1 MSNLINRLRL
11 AKLLQAFAEITTED
25 GTTFSYEGDLE
36 VGTEVF
42 TTDPESN
49 ELVPVTDGEYVYDG
63 KVFTVVAGKVTVIEE
78 HVEEAPAEEEKP
90 AEEEPAP
97 EEAPAEE
104 EPAPVEEEENPVEEE
119 EKPAEEPAPEEEEP
133 VKEEEPAAEEE
144 VEKDNIDELKAAIEE
159 KDARIAELEAEI
171 AELKEKIAKAEEP
184 VDEPAEDK
192 FSKQKEIKVEKN
204 EYNIVGAL
212 RQMREN
218 GE

>member
-11 AKLLQAFAEITTED
+11 AKLLQAFAEITTQD

-90 AEEEPAP
+90 AEEPAP
-97 EEAPAEE
+97 EE
-104 EPAPVEEEENPVEEE
+104 EPAPVEEEEKPAEEE

-133 VKEEEPAAEEE
+133 VKEEEPSAEEE

-159 KDARIAELEAEI
+159 KDAKIAELEAEI

-204 EYNIVGAL
+204 EYNLVGAL

-218 GE
+218 RE

>member
-78 HVEEAPAEEEKP
+78 HVEETPAEEEKP
-90 AEEEPAP
+90 AEDEPAP

-104 EPAPVEEEENPVEEE
+104 EPAPVEEE

-218 GE
+218 KE

>member
-63 KVFTVVAGKVTVIEE
+63 KVFTVVAGKVTIIEE

-90 AEEEPAP
+90 AEEPAP
-97 EEAPAEE
+97 EE
-104 EPAPVEEEENPVEEE
+104 EPAPVEEEEKPAEEE

-159 KDARIAELEAEI
+159 KDAKIAELEAEI

-204 EYNIVGAL
+204 EYNLVGAL

-218 GE
+218 KE

>member
-90 AEEEPAP
+90 AEEPAP
-97 EEAPAEE
+97 EE
-104 EPAPVEEEENPVEEE
+104 EPAPVEEE

-159 KDARIAELEAEI
+159 KDAKIAELEAEI

-204 EYNIVGAL
+204 EYNLVGAL

-218 GE
+218 KE